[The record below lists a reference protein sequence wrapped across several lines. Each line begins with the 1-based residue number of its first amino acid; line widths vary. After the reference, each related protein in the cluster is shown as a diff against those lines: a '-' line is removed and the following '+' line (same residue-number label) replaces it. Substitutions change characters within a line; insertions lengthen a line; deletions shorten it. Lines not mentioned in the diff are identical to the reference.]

1 MSTGDSLLREKSTI
15 STMLKMMPSAAMLM
29 KTPK

>member
-1 MSTGDSLLREKSTI
+1 LREKSTI